1 MLFRRRYGV
10 IGMLTM
16 PWFVMFELLA
26 PFLEIFGLAYFVVVM
41 VLLVGE
47 NLGWFPWDLVDAW
60 FVLLLL
66 AASILYSFLLTMVA
80 LLAEEMSYRRYRG
93 VGDLLRA
100 VWAAV
105 EENFG
110 YRQLN
115 AWWRMGGAVEALRKS
130 QHEWGDMQRKG
141 FGNQS

>member
-1 MLFRRRYGV
+1 ML
-10 IGMLTM
+10 
-16 PWFVMFELLA
+16 
-26 PFLEIFGLAYFVVVM
+26 

-47 NLGWFPWDLVDAW
+47 SLGWLPWDLVDGW

-66 AASILYSFLLTMVA
+66 TASIFYSFLLTMVA

-100 VWAAV
+100 VWAAI

-115 AWWRMGGAVEALRKS
+115 AWWRMGGAIEA
-130 QHEWGDMQRKG
+130 MRKG
-141 FGNQS
+141 PARLGRHAAQGLRRQAMMGRDRRAAGGAG

>member
-1 MLFRRRYGV
+1 
-10 IGMLTM
+10 
-16 PWFVMFELLA
+16 
-26 PFLEIFGLAYFVVVM
+26 

-47 NLGWFPWDLVDAW
+47 NMGWLPWDLVDAW